1 MSGGAE
7 GRLEAVVDG
16 RAVGWAWDPGHPE
29 KPVEVEVLVDGRPV
43 ASGIADVE
51 RPILAEA
58 GMGDGRYGFY
68 VPLPEELSTDPS
80 HSIRVTAGPDRAA
93 VLPIEMFET
102 MVRAVDA
109 AWNGTT
115 FVPEGSSDFK
125 PPPYVP
131 AEEPP
136 PDPGEA
142 ALIGKRDWLFPRDDA
157 NLTLDQLDGA
167 PLLSPAAVELHREIV
182 RERYQRLR
190 GLRIPYLFAVAPI
203 KERLYEK
210 LLPDGLSLHPD
221 RPVRKLNAVLRDLNG
236 GEILDLLPALR
247 GPGRGGPVFPR
258 TDSNWSDR
266 GAFFGYRE
274 LIREAAK
281 RVIDLDDPLLYDEAN
296 FLARPGFRGD
306 LADKP
311 KCIFPD
317 GELSAAE
324 DGKRWEEEIEVAEV
338 SRLRALRMPAPQHLE
353 VTPGRAPHL
362 YEIPD
367 ESELPRAVLVGDS
380 CCLALIPWLAEHFRR
395 FVFLSSSQLPLE
407 AIELEMPDI
416 LIHVVSE
423 RSLIHGP

>member
-1 MSGGAE
+1 MSGRAE

-16 RAVGWAWDPGHPE
+16 RAVGWAWDPQHPE
-29 KPVEVEVLVDGRPV
+29 KAVEVEVLVDGRPV
-43 ASGIADVE
+43 ASGVADVE
-51 RPILAEA
+51 RPVLAQA

-68 VPLPEELSTDPS
+68 VPLPEELSAEPS

-102 MVRAVDA
+102 MVRTSDA

-125 PPPYVP
+125 PPFVP

-142 ALIGKRDWLFPRDDA
+142 ALVGKRDWLFPRDDA
-157 NLTLDQLDGA
+157 NLTLDQLNGA
-167 PLLSPAAVELHREIV
+167 PLLSAAAVELRREIV
-182 RERYQRLR
+182 SKRYQRLR
-190 GLRIPYLFAVAPI
+190 GLRIPYLFAVAPM

-210 LLPDGLSLHPD
+210 FLPDGLSLHPD
-221 RPVRKLNAVLRDLNG
+221 QPVRELNAALRDLNG

-247 GPGRGGPVFPR
+247 ACRRGGRVFPR

-266 GAFFGYRE
+266 GAFFAYRE
-274 LIREAAK
+274 LIREAGK
-281 RVIDLDDPLLYDEAN
+281 RVIDLGYPLLYDEAN
-296 FLARPGFRGD
+296 FLTRQGFRGD

-311 KCIFPD
+311 KRTFLD
-317 GELSAAE
+317 GELGATE
-324 DGKRWEEEIEVAEV
+324 NGKQWEEQIEVADV
-338 SRLRALRMPAPQHLE
+338 SKLRALRMPAPQHLE

-367 ESELPRAVLVGDS
+367 EVELPRAVLVGDS

-395 FVFLSSSQLPLE
+395 FVFLSSPELPLE

-423 RSLIHGP
+423 RLLIHGP